1 MKLAK
6 CIAVMMFLA
15 PVVTACGSKAIIRDS
30 KAYRL
35 EALFFKK
42 SIDEQQEALK
52 PRLRAACCEE
62 GVFGASAT
70 CQKDGETYAVVHSRA
85 QHHYD
90 RMMFLAGFAEIDP
103 GDAPKVDVAKV
114 LEGVCAP

>member
-1 MKLAK
+1 MFKTLITTSI
-6 CIAVMMFLA
+6 IALFLS
-15 PVVTACGSKAIIRDS
+15 ACGSKTIIRDS

-42 SIDEQQEALK
+42 SIDEQQGALK
-52 PRLRAACCEE
+52 PLLRSSCCEE
-62 GVFGASAT
+62 GVFSASPS
-70 CQKDGETYAVVHSRA
+70 CSKDGETYAVVHARA

-90 RMMFLAGFAEIDP
+90 RMMFLAGYIDVDP
-103 GDAPKVDVAKV
+103 GDAPKVDVAKI

>member
-1 MKLAK
+1 MRLAK
-6 CIAVMMFLA
+6 FAAVIVSIIPAL
-15 PVVTACGSKAIIRDS
+15 TACGSKAIIRDS

-42 SIDEQQEALK
+42 SIDEQQAALE
-52 PRLRAACCEE
+52 PRLRSSCCEE
-62 GVFGASAT
+62 GVFGSSAS
-70 CQKDGETYAVVHSRA
+70 CKKDGETYAVVHSRA

-90 RMMFLAGFAEIDP
+90 RMMYLAGFAEVDP

-114 LEGVCAP
+114 LEGVCKP